1 MHLTALI
8 LSTVVVGAGQTSDS
22 TPSIRVTGKAT
33 LSVPPEEASI
43 DLGIVTEAP
52 DAKDAARHNAEK
64 MAAVLEALRGKLGAN
79 ARIET
84 ISYSLDPV
92 YRYPERSEP
101 VLAGYSARNIVRV
114 KELPLDKVGETIDLA
129 TTSGANSVSNVS
141 FGLRDEKATK
151 ARALRDAAADAK
163 AKADTLAD
171 ALGVQVLGILA
182 VLEGEPEVIR
192 PLGPMYRAEM
202 AMAEQAAPTPIEGGR
217 IQVTATV
224 TLVVG
229 IRP

>member
-1 MHLTALI
+1 MHLPTFIVWSLAA
-8 LSTVVVGAGQTSDS
+8 GAFQTNES
-22 TPSIRVTGKAT
+22 TPSIRVTGTAT

-52 DAKDAARHNAEK
+52 DAKDAARQNAQK
-64 MAAVLEALRGKLGAN
+64 MSAVLEALRGKLGAN

-101 VLAGYSARNIVRV
+101 VLSGYSARNIVRV
-114 KELPLDKVGETIDLA
+114 QELPLDKVGETIDLA

-141 FGLRDEKATK
+141 FGLRDEKAAK

-171 ALGVQVLGILA
+171 ALGVRVQGILA

-192 PLGPMYRAEM
+192 PLGPVYRAEL
-202 AMAEQAAPTPIEGGR
+202 AMADKAAPTPIEGGK
-217 IQVTATV
+217 IQVNATV
-224 TLVVG
+224 TLVVA
-229 IRP
+229 IQP

>member
-1 MHLTALI
+1 MHLSALI

-52 DAKDAARHNAEK
+52 DAKDAARQNAEK

-92 YRYPERSEP
+92 YRYPERAEP

>member
-52 DAKDAARHNAEK
+52 DAKDAARQNAEK

-202 AMAEQAAPTPIEGGR
+202 AMAEPAAPTPIEGGR